1 MYRQPRGR
9 RGGEHAAL
17 RPQTRDRGPALAQRQ
32 ADTPGD
38 LSNIANPPPC
48 IQSASY
54 DELPL
59 SSLPSNCLFLFAAS
73 SGPPAQ
79 NNARLGGGHDGVVT
93 VMHSG
98 ATPLLRGFSRK
109 IFFVKKYLITSL
121 VFKLPNGSYIKM
133 G

>member
-1 MYRQPRGR
+1 MYGQPRGGS
-9 RGGEHAAL
+9 GGEHAAL
-17 RPQTRDRGPALAQRQ
+17 RPQTRDRGPALAQQQ

-93 VMHSG
+93 VMSHLASLCG
-98 ATPLLRGFSRK
+98 RTPL
-109 IFFVKKYLITSL
+109 
-121 VFKLPNGSYIKM
+121 
-133 G
+133 